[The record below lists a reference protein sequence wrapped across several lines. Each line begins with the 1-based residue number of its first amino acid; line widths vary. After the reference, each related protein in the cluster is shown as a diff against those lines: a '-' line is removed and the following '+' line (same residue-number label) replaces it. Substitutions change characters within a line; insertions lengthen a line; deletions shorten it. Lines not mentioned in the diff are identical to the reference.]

1 MRAQQSRAAFTELD
15 LFQINMFSTGVVL
28 EWNKAVAGEPCAA
41 TDPAAAAAAA
51 DALIS
56 DYSHAH

>member
-1 MRAQQSRAAFTELD
+1 
-15 LFQINMFSTGVVL
+15 MFSAGVVL

-51 DALIS
+51 AAADALIS
-56 DYSHAH
+56 DYSHEH

>member
-1 MRAQQSRAAFTELD
+1 
-15 LFQINMFSTGVVL
+15 MFSAGVVL

-51 DALIS
+51 ADALIS
-56 DYSHAH
+56 DYSHEH